1 MESQCTVAKYE
12 IMYSLLNSKFNT
24 CPSLLFS
31 SKDLHPAVSRI
42 AEIRAIVPSGTP
54 LRIAQQQRHVV
65 RRKCVNFEMS
75 EVVTVKLSPNRSNI
89 MYVERRRTDLETD
102 FSESL
107 STLKE
112 KQKDT
117 LRVVVYCRTLMICAD
132 LFKSQYYPPSA
143 PELSENRLFGMIH
156 ASTPQHSKDVIMG
169 SFQDCHGTVR
179 IVFACVAMGMGID
192 LHGVDTIIHYGAP
205 SSIEDY
211 FQASG
216 RRGKS

>member
-1 MESQCTVAKYE
+1 
-12 IMYSLLNSKFNT
+12 
-24 CPSLLFS
+24 
-31 SKDLHPAVSRI
+31 
-42 AEIRAIVPSGTP
+42 
-54 LRIAQQQRHVV
+54 
-65 RRKCVNFEMS
+65 MS

-117 LRVVVYCRTLMICAD
+117 LRVVYCRTLMICAD
-132 LFKSQYYPPSA
+132 RFSYEMGKSQYYPPSA
-143 PELSENRLFGMIH
+143 LELSENHLFGMFH

-169 SFQDCHGTVR
+169 SLQDCHGTVR
-179 IVFACVAMGMGID
+179 VVFACVEMGMGID
-192 LHGVDTIIHYGAP
+192 LHGVDTIVHYGAP

-211 FQASG
+211 FQA
-216 RRGKS
+216 R